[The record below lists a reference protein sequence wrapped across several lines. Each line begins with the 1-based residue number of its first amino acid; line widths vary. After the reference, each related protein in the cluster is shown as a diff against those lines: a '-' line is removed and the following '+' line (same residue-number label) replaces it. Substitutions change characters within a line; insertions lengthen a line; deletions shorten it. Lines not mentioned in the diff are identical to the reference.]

1 MSYLW
6 CVFSLQFSLQFG
18 STFRLFQKRF
28 FPYFLLANH
37 ASALQ
42 GVVGEK
48 KLSALHFR
56 IEAVQKAL
64 AVLVLFSPQE
74 FEVADAT
81 TTEGEIKDWQP
92 DRGLNASH
100 TAQNIFFRLPEKSS
114 QLVLSRPLLGG
125 ESRQLVASRRLR
137 PLWQFEFG
145 SLAWH
150 CFWFFSAIQGF
161 FLLGHAKQS
170 SARERFF

>member
-1 MSYLW
+1 M
-6 CVFSLQFSLQFG
+6 
-18 STFRLFQKRF
+18 
-28 FPYFLLANH
+28 
-37 ASALQ
+37 
-42 GVVGEK
+42 GEK

-100 TAQNIFFRLPEKSS
+100 TAQKDIY
-114 QLVLSRPLLGG
+114 
-125 ESRQLVASRRLR
+125 LR
-137 PLWQFEFG
+137 IYIYICEYIYT
-145 SLAWH
+145 
-150 CFWFFSAIQGF
+150 CIYV
-161 FLLGHAKQS
+161 
-170 SARERFF
+170 